1 MGDDERLPPLSRRV
15 PDENRGHKP
24 AARVSPLQLPDE
36 VVARMLAAVRAG
48 AAEDAAVQDPAAA
61 PKGAASQP
69 SGPEAAQ
76 PPVAAAQAAA
86 AETQDRS
93 NRHKLESPRLARK
106 RTAHAA
112 RQAEEKRRAEEK
124 RQAEQDRQARA
135 EENQRAARE
144 RVAAEAARQEPATVA
159 RPRTAV
165 DRPGS
170 SRDDETTATPEAAR
184 AAGPRGFGRL
194 RNRRLDLDLDRRADD
209 DTDQFPA
216 IAPEAVGI
224 SGRGTAGASAPR
236 DHETRPAAAA
246 GAPVLPVRTPN
257 APLQPAQPAAASA
270 PVLPTRTSKAPAQ
283 PAAAA
288 NAPVLPTR
296 TPKAPPQPAQPAV
309 AATAPVL
316 PTRTPKA
323 PAQPAAA
330 ANAPVLP
337 TRTPKVPPPAQPAAT
352 ASAPVLPARTPQ
364 AQPPAEP
371 AQPAAAASAPVLP
384 ARTPREPAQPAA
396 VSKVPERPAAAAKA
410 PAQPVRTP
418 PERSARPARGK
429 AAPAVEVRQPQVGRR
444 YRLVGAVAAVA
455 AVAAAGVVALVISR
469 PSPPESS
476 AISRTEVLQRAAG
489 TRDLTAAW
497 IVSQISRATIV
508 SCDAVMCST
517 LQSHGFPAAKLLTLK
532 PGVSPLHSV
541 LVVATA
547 AIRKQLGSQ
556 LSATYAPSV
565 IARFG
570 SGDEQIDIRAVA
582 PHGVAAYQSALS
594 SDLQLRKLSGAQ
606 LLSSSRIGVGPAL
619 AGTQLAE
626 GKVDSRVLFTL
637 TNLAFTRPIEI
648 VAFGDG
654 GPGANPSVS
663 PLRSVEVRQVPNSP
677 HLSNALFMTEMLA
690 RLRTQPSLWVATS
703 AQQVHVAGQGTVLRI
718 EFSAPSTLG
727 LLNSSSPI
735 G

>member
-270 PVLPTRTSKAPAQ
+270 PVLPTRTS
-283 PAAAA
+283 
-288 NAPVLPTR
+288 
-296 TPKAPPQPAQPAV
+296 
-309 AATAPVL
+309 
-316 PTRTPKA
+316 KA

-619 AGTQLAE
+619 AGTQLAA
-626 GKVDSRVLFTL
+626 GQVDSRVLFTL

>member
-270 PVLPTRTSKAPAQ
+270 PVLPTRTS
-283 PAAAA
+283 
-288 NAPVLPTR
+288 
-296 TPKAPPQPAQPAV
+296 
-309 AATAPVL
+309 
-316 PTRTPKA
+316 KA